1 MLIIMKRLNCL
12 LLVMML
18 AACQS
23 SDMDQYNALVKKEL
37 HTSRKVNDIFL
48 GISLGMTSKD
58 FYVHCWNKNK
68 EGLFTDGPGNMSVL
82 YTLPKNELPHEAEM
96 NFYPEFKNDKIYKLW
111 SKFHYKGWSPWNK
124 HLNSDRLL
132 PEVVRLYQ
140 RWYPDGNAFIT
151 IKDPKRG
158 TLYVKVDGNRQ
169 IVIGIFD
176 DTDVKVEY
184 TDLSVK

>member
-1 MLIIMKRLNCL
+1 MKFLNCL
-12 LLVMML
+12 ALLILL

-23 SDMDQYNALVKKEL
+23 SDMDQYRALVKKEL
-37 HTSRKVNDIFL
+37 NKNKKVDDIFF
-48 GISLGMTSKD
+48 GISLGMSSKD

-68 EGLFTDGPGNMSVL
+68 EGVFTDGPNNTSVL
-82 YTLPKNELPHEAEM
+82 YRLQKDELPHDAEM
-96 NFYPEFKNDKIYKLW
+96 YFYPDFKNDKIYKLW
-111 SKFHYKGWSPWNK
+111 VKFHYKGWSPWNK
-124 HLNSDRLL
+124 HLNAERLL

-140 RWYPDGNAFIT
+140 RWYPEGNAFMT

-169 IVIGIFD
+169 IIIGIFD
-176 DTDVKVEY
+176 DTDVKAEY